1 MLKLEANAKYDM
13 PAAFGK
19 SIYTQVTHVPDLQL
33 VSTSFETTPEAL
45 ESLLPAHIAPTDS
58 NLVYVNRLRYRGIDY
73 LAGRGYEEIVVA
85 VNARH
90 EHDGKVINAPYVVCV
105 WVDEIPSILSGRE
118 ALGYPKLYAQ
128 IPQLIEVEDRIH
140 FSASEYGTKFLDA
153 DVRNLKRLPDSAL
166 PKINSSVSEFNFA
179 WKYIQGPEHT
189 IDADYI
195 TLTRMSWDYKQ
206 AWIGEGEARFTP
218 TSFEATPASFAAIK
232 GLAALP
238 VVAKKPAFAAK
249 ATAII
254 YRDETKRL
262 PSMNR
267 SAG

>member
-1 MLKLEANAKYDM
+1 MLKLEPNTKYDM

-19 SIYTQVTHVPDLQL
+19 SIYTKVSHVPDLQL
-33 VSTSFETTPEAL
+33 IATSFETTPEAI
-45 ESLLPAHIAPTDS
+45 EALLPPHIAKGDS

-73 LAGRGYEEIVVA
+73 VAGRGYEEIVVG

-90 EHDGKVINAPYVVCV
+90 EHDGKVINAPYMLCI
-105 WVDEIPSILSGRE
+105 WVDEVPSILSGRE
-118 ALGYPKLYAQ
+118 SLGYPKLYAE
-128 IPQLIEVEDRIH
+128 IPQLIEVEDTIR
-140 FSASEYGTKFLDA
+140 FSASEYGTRFLEGN
-153 DVRNLKRLPDSAL
+153 VRDLKQLPDSAI
-166 PKINSSVSEFNFA
+166 PKVNASVSEFNFA
-179 WKYIQGPEHT
+179 WKYIQGPEGT

-195 TLTRMSWDYKQ
+195 TLTRMKWDYQQ
-206 AWIGEGEARFTP
+206 AWMGKGESRFIP
-218 TSFEATPASFAAIK
+218 GSFEDMPASCAAVK

-238 VVAKKPAFAAK
+238 VLSWKPAFVAK

-267 SAG
+267 TA